1 MNQNMESESRFLTK
15 SKCVHSLKMKP
26 CVTWAEMTCGDL
38 LQLCRTAVVRRRVWA
53 RSWVAK
59 MCWQPVVIQIQLS
72 SPCQRYVHYHKL
84 CFLSFHFQS
93 IERILSQAPSP
104 ICSIKVLWS
113 FLYAEIAKYKLF
125 HIIVSMFKCP
135 LLFGQSSGQYTC
147 ML

>member
-15 SKCVHSLKMKP
+15 SKCVRSLKMKP

-38 LQLCRTAVVRRRVWA
+38 LQLCRTAAVRRRVWA

-59 MCWQPVVIQIQLS
+59 MCWQASCHPNAAVLS
-72 SPCQRYVHYHKL
+72 LPRYVHYHKL

-113 FLYAEIAKYKLF
+113 FLSAEIAKYKLF
-125 HIIVSMFKCP
+125 HN
-135 LLFGQSSGQYTC
+135 QYV
-147 ML
+147 